1 MTNIEV
7 LQEAL
12 NRLYVARSCKPEGGN
27 KTREEEWLECL
38 VRILMGLPANTN
50 VPVDLEI
57 LQSPDVYI
65 AVLDRIRSERHTE
78 D

>member
-1 MTNIEV
+1 MTNTEV
-7 LQEAL
+7 LQETL
-12 NRLYVARSCKPEGGN
+12 NRLYLTRSCKPEGGN

-38 VRILMGLPANTN
+38 VRILMGLPANTE
-50 VPVDLEI
+50 VPVTLEI

-65 AVLDRIRSERHTE
+65 AVLDKIREVRHAE

>member
-7 LQEAL
+7 LQETL
-12 NRLYVARSCKPEGGN
+12 NRLYVTRSCKPESGN

-38 VRILMGLPANTN
+38 VRILMGLPTNTN

-57 LQSPDVYI
+57 LQSPNVYI